1 VLSLLVT
8 TFFWV
13 DWSRTL
19 TRRRTS
25 SPSSQDGF
33 LGHSSSLIVSQT
45 PQTTLIVVIT
55 FLIQAAGGGLSTS
68 TNISQA
74 QTGGNI
80 FLAGIAIQMAS
91 FALFSAMWILFIVR
105 VYVIPPIRANDSYI
119 NDKALWNKPGWKS
132 LYFALG
138 FTCICFMIRSVF
150 RTVELSQ
157 G

>member
-1 VLSLLVT
+1 MITSY
-8 TFFWV
+8 WA
-13 DWSRTL
+13 DWSHTL
-19 TRRRTS
+19 TPRHTS
-25 SPSSQDGF
+25 SLSSRDGSHG
-33 LGHSSSLIVSQT
+33 LSSSLIVSQ
-45 PQTTLIVVIT
+45 PPSASLIIVIT

-105 VYVIPPIRANDSYI
+105 VYVPPPIRADDSYI
-119 NDKALWNKPGWKS
+119 NDKALWNKPGWKP

>member
-1 VLSLLVT
+1 
-8 TFFWV
+8 
-13 DWSRTL
+13 
-19 TRRRTS
+19 
-25 SPSSQDGF
+25 
-33 LGHSSSLIVSQT
+33 
-45 PQTTLIVVIT
+45 
-55 FLIQAAGGGLSTS
+55 LIQAAGGGLSTS

-105 VYVIPPIRANDSYI
+105 VYVQLAYHQPCDRADNSYI
-119 NDKALWNKPGWKS
+119 NDKALWNKPGWKP